1 MAEDYNYPLNP
12 DWTTEELISVV
23 DMWSKL
29 EEAYEKKVQAED
41 FLTTYA
47 DFKKVVKSIGEER
60 QLGREFEEVS
70 GYSLYHVVKQAK
82 VQKTGLLNRKDFE
95 K

>member
-29 EEAYEKKVQAED
+29 EEAYEKK
-41 FLTTYA
+41 
-47 DFKKVVKSIGEER
+47 FK
-60 QLGREFEEVS
+60 
-70 GYSLYHVVKQAK
+70 
-82 VQKTGLLNRKDFE
+82 QKIFNNLCRF
-95 K
+95 

>member
-29 EEAYEKKVQAED
+29 EEAYEKSSSRR

-47 DFKKVVKSIGEER
+47 DFKK
-60 QLGREFEEVS
+60 L
-70 GYSLYHVVKQAK
+70 LK
-82 VQKTGLLNRKDFE
+82 V
-95 K
+95 